1 MVNTMSPK
9 QTEGAGRKKTLL
21 IIGSVFGVAILLVG
35 AGLLWF
41 FGGEA
46 PAEVDLEATASEVAP
61 TEEPASS
68 DSATTTGIDGAWVVD
83 TSVGNFTVEEAT
95 TATFVGFRVEEVLN
109 SIGSTTAVG
118 RTPEVSGS
126 IIIDGETL
134 TAAEITGDL
143 TAIVSDEGRREDS
156 IQRALGTSANP
167 NAVFV
172 LTEPIEL
179 GSGAADGDLVEATAV
194 GQLTVNGVTQ
204 AVEVDLEAQLVDG
217 KILVTGTTDV
227 VFADY
232 GVSAPTSPAVL
243 SVEDHGIIEF
253 QLWLIQS

>member
-9 QTEGAGRKKTLL
+9 QTEDSGRNKTLL
-21 IIGSVFGVAILLVG
+21 IVGSVVGVAILLIG
-35 AGLLWF
+35 GGLLWF

-46 PAEVDLEATASEVAP
+46 PAEVDLEATASEVAQ

-68 DSATTTGIDGAWVVD
+68 GSATTGIDGTWVVD
-83 TSVGNFTVEEAT
+83 TSVGTFTVEEAT

-126 IIIDGETL
+126 IVIDDETL
-134 TAAEITGDL
+134 TAAEIVGDL
-143 TAIVSDEGRREDS
+143 TAIVSDEGRREDA
-156 IQRALGTSANP
+156 IQRSLGTSSNP
-167 NAVFV
+167 DAVFV
-172 LTEPIEL
+172 LTEPINL
-179 GSGAADGDLVEATAV
+179 GSDASDGELVAANAV

-204 AVEVDLEAQLVDG
+204 DVEIDIEAQLVDG
-217 KILVTGTTDV
+217 MVLATGTADV

-232 GVSAPTSPAVL
+232 GVTAPTSPAVV
-243 SVEDHGIIEF
+243 SVEDHGVIEF
-253 QLWLIQS
+253 QLWLAQS